1 MLILQVA
8 LPVPLRRIF
17 DYLAPKNW
25 PMEKFAQPLQAGM
38 RVKVPFGRQQMI
50 GVLLNTA
57 NHTDIPASR
66 LKHALSIL
74 DETPLIS
81 PDILELLHWASRYY
95 QHPMGEV
102 VCHALPKLLRQG
114 DAARIS
120 GVNEWSLTETGK
132 AVVLDD
138 LKRSPRQAELMQQL
152 QTSVMPLSAEAFEAR
167 HQNWRP
173 TLGRLIEK
181 SWVQIS
187 QRNRLTGNPRP
198 QAALPLNASQQDAVD
213 TVSARLNQF
222 QCFLLNGI
230 TGSGK
235 TEVYLHLIQQVL
247 DLGQQA
253 MVLVPEIGLTPQLV
267 QRFTQRLACPVA
279 VMHSGLN
286 DSERLNAWLA
296 AKNGDTGVIIGTRS
310 ALFTPLHNPGLFI
323 LDEEHDLSFKQ
334 QDGFRYNARDLAI
347 VRAHKANVPIILGS
361 ATPSLESLRNVEL
374 QRSSLLSLPQRAGS
388 GTLPGFRLL
397 DIRSQKLQHGLSV
410 QMLTSIKQHLE
421 QGTQA
426 LLFLNRRGFAPVLM
440 CHDCGWHAR
449 CQRCD
454 AHMTVHQRSR
464 RLRCHHC
471 GSERPIYIECPECKS
486 ENLDLMGVGTERVE
500 EVLQQ
505 HFPDYPVLRI
515 DRDSTRRKGSMQAML
530 DTIHQGKP
538 MIMLGTQM
546 LAKGHHFPN
555 VTLVGLL
562 DADYGLFSADFRA
575 TERMGQLILQV
586 AGRAG
591 RAEHVGEVL
600 IQTHQPENSLLHYL
614 LRHDYDGFAQALMTE
629 RRESAMPPYSH
640 LALLRAE
647 APGHDTAM
655 QFLNEARQLMEQK
668 IPEGLWILGPVPAP
682 MERRA
687 GRYRAQLLIQHHQ
700 RHELQQWLA
709 PLLQQLENSK
719 NARQVR
725 WSIDVDPME
734 MY

>member
-1 MLILQVA
+1 MLILQIA
-8 LPVPLRRIF
+8 IPVPLRRSF
-17 DYLAPKNW
+17 DYLPPKNY
-25 PMEKFAQPLQAGM
+25 PVEKLEQQLQPGM
-38 RVKVPFGRQQMI
+38 RIKVPFGRQQMI
-50 GVLLNTA
+50 GVLLNT
-57 NHTDIPASR
+57 TDKTDVPASR
-66 LKHALSIL
+66 LKHALTIL
-74 DETPLIS
+74 DEIPIIS
-81 PDILELLHWASRYY
+81 PNILELLHWASRYY

-102 VCHALPKLLRQG
+102 VSHALPKLLRQG
-114 DAARIS
+114 EAAHIK
-120 GVNEWSLTETGK
+120 GVNEWSLTESGK
-132 AVVLDD
+132 EVNLDTV
-138 LKRSPRQAELMQQL
+138 KRAPRQVELLKQL
-152 QTSVMPLSAEAFEAR
+152 QTSSTPLTAEAFDAR
-167 HQNWRP
+167 QQNWRP
-173 TLGRLIEK
+173 ILAKLVEK
-181 SWVQIS
+181 DWVQITQRS
-187 QRNRLTGNPRP
+187 QLTGNPQP
-198 QAALPLNASQQDAVD
+198 QAALPLNTAQQDAV
-213 TVSARLNQF
+213 TAVSGALDQF

-247 DLGQQA
+247 DNGKQA

-279 VMHSGLN
+279 VLHSGLN
-286 DSERLNAWLA
+286 ESERLNAWLA
-296 AKNGDTGVIIGTRS
+296 AKSGEAGVIIGTRS
-310 ALFTPLHNPGLFI
+310 ALFTPLKNPGLFI

-347 VRAHKANVPIILGS
+347 VRAQKAAAPVLLGS

-374 QRSSLLSLPQRAGS
+374 QRSTLLSLPQRAGS

-397 DIRSQKLQHGLSV
+397 DIRSQKLQHGLST

-421 QGTQA
+421 NGKQA

-449 CQRCD
+449 CLRCD
-454 AHMTVHQRSR
+454 AHMTVHQSSR

-471 GSERPIYIECPECKS
+471 GAERPIEITCPECKS
-486 ENLDLMGVGTERVE
+486 ENVDLMGVGTERAE

-515 DRDSTRRKGSMQAML
+515 DRDSTRRKGSMEAML
-530 DTIHQGKP
+530 DNIHQGKP

-562 DADYGLFSADFRA
+562 DADYGLFSSDFRA

-591 RAEHVGEVL
+591 RAEHPGEVL
-600 IQTHQPENSLLHYL
+600 IQTHQPENPLLHYL
-614 LRHDYDGFAQALMTE
+614 LRYDYSGFTQALMTE

-647 APGHDTAM
+647 APGNDTAM
-655 QFLNEARQLMEQK
+655 EFLNVARQLMEQNV
-668 IPEGLWILGPVPAP
+668 PEGLWILGPVPAP

-687 GRYRAQLLIQHHQ
+687 GRYRAQLLIQHHH

-709 PLLQQLENSK
+709 PLMQQLENSK
-719 NARQVR
+719 SARQVR

-734 MY
+734 MF